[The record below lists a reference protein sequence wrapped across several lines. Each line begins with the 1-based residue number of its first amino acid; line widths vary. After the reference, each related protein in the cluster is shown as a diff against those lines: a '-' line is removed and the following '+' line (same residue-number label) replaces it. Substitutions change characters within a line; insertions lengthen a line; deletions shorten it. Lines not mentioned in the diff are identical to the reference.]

1 MREESMNR
9 AFVFSGCCRLLSVAL
24 ASAVPWLD
32 AADVPLVRISGGMAL
47 EWTSPAADDPILA
60 LIPEQVRDKIVVA
73 TIPGKGTL
81 PGFNG
86 GFGQPSD
93 YPIQLFR
100 GNRRLP
106 LARYPNT
113 GNIYITDFSESMGD
127 NVRVNHYTGVMEFAK
142 DKLPALPIW
151 SCYAIMAAATT
162 GWPELPV
169 EIDST
174 GLPDIIMPMSSL
186 EALQAMR
193 PDMEALAAFSVEL
206 DVVGVHAFTLT
217 DDGYTA
223 HVRNFGP
230 RYGIP
235 EESATGTANAALTH
249 YLQRHHLIPSPAE
262 CRFLQGEAMQRPSVI
277 VTTAG
282 TDGIVRVGGQCR
294 IIGQGNLRV

>member
-1 MREESMNR
+1 MMRFYIVDAFTSQAFGGNPAGVVLLGPDGAFPSDRLMQQVAAELRYSET
-9 AFVFSGCCRLLSVAL
+9 AFVQQNGPTEFTVRYFTPEGEVDLCGHATIATFGVLRQEGMLPDGTACMNHTL
-24 ASAVPWLD
+24 AGD
-32 AADVPLVRISGGMAL
+32 L
-47 EWTSPAADDPILA
+47 EVVIG
-60 LIPEQVRDKIVVA
+60 EQVMMQMAAPRVIDQQVDI
-73 TIPGKGTL
+73 
-81 PGFNG
+81 
-86 GFGQPSD
+86 D
-93 YPIQLFR
+93 
-100 GNRRLP
+100 RL
-106 LARYPNT
+106 
-113 GNIYITDFSESMGD
+113 
-127 NVRVNHYTGVMEFAK
+127 H
-142 DKLPALPIW
+142 
-151 SCYAIMAAATT
+151 AIMAAATT

-169 EIDST
+169 EIVST

-217 DDGYTA
+217 DDSYTA

-282 TDGIVRVGGQCR
+282 TDGIIRVGGQCR